1 MGFPIKNGVNADE
14 VAVNANKQAS
24 VILETDAATK
34 PQYVGAVRAFAEN
47 DPGDETGAA
56 YLKSGEVS
64 QDYRSRVGLD
74 TVLFSYTFNATT
86 QNTGLWKHAFT
97 TMTMT
102 QSAGFLNVNA
112 AGTST
117 VSGNFAYLQTW
128 RYFPL
133 IGTAPICVELTGAF
147 TMLPTVNEIF
157 LYGLGVA
164 TGAAEPVDGIWLE
177 LTSDGLKGCIRY
189 NSGVTN
195 KQTLITGANLA
206 TKLPINSNA
215 KYAIVIG
222 EREIEYWI
230 EDVLYGEQPIPT
242 GQGQAFLSTSLP
254 LFIQKYN
261 GNTVGSSPNSIFKV
275 GDVTVTLMDIA
286 SNKTWAGQMAGS
298 GLGLQ
303 TLDGG
308 TFTNGAQQIQ
318 WANTALPTAAVGTNT
333 TAALGAFLGGIFQ
346 LNAAATSA
354 TDIVISSYQNPLGG
368 VNQTGRTMYLR
379 GIQVDLVNA
388 GAANSATVPTT
399 YAVAVSWGST
409 AASLV
414 TTESAS
420 FATGTTKIRRV
431 QPLGVLTMPIN
442 AVVGQAAPATCQ
454 LDFEAPIVVNPGEF
468 VGVIV
473 KILSGAA
480 TASQV
485 LQFVISPN
493 LYHE

>member
-1 MGFPIKNGVNADE
+1 MGIRVKGSTYEQEVNNF
-14 VAVNANKQAS
+14 NAAK
-24 VILETDAATK
+24 VVLETNAEANPTN
-34 PQYVGAVRAFAEN
+34 VGAVRNFNEN
-47 DPGDETGAA
+47 DPGVKTGEA
-56 YLKSGEVS
+56 YLKSGEIS
-64 QDYRSRVGLD
+64 QDYRQRVGLD
-74 TVLFSYTFNATT
+74 TVLFTHTFNATT

-117 VSGNFAYLQTW
+117 VSGNYAYLQTW

-147 TMLPTVNEIF
+147 TMIPTVNEVF
-157 LYGLGVA
+157 LMGLGVA
-164 TGAAEPVDGIWLE
+164 AAAAEPVDGVWFE
-177 LTSDGLKGCIRY
+177 CTSNGLKGCIRY
-189 NSGVTN
+189 NSGVTA
-195 KQTLITGANLA
+195 KQTLIANIA
-206 TKLPINSNA
+206 DLPLNENA
-215 KYAIVIG
+215 KYTIVIG

-230 EDVLYGEQPIPT
+230 DDVLYGEQTLPA
-242 GQGQAFLSTSLP
+242 GQSQAFLSTTLP
-254 LFIQKYN
+254 LFITKYN
-261 GNTVGSSPNSIFKV
+261 NALVGSSPNSILKI

-308 TFTNGAQQIQ
+308 TYTNGAQQIQ
-318 WANTALPTAAVGTNT
+318 WANTALPTAAAGTNT

-354 TDIVISSYQNPLGG
+354 TDIVISSYQNPLGS
-368 VNQTGRTMYLR
+368 VNITARTMYLR

-399 YAVAVSWGST
+399 YAVAVAWGST
-409 AASLV
+409 AASLA

-431 QPLGVLTMPIN
+431 QPIGTLSIPVN
-442 AVVGQAAPATCQ
+442 AVVGQQAPYSCQ
-454 LDFEAPIVVNPGEF
+454 FDFEAPIVVNPGEF
-468 VGVIV
+468 VGIIV

>member
-1 MGFPIKNGVNADE
+1 MGFPIKNGVNVDE
-14 VAVNANKQAS
+14 ASITDKQIH
-24 VILETDAATK
+24 VRTETDVATN
-34 PQYVGAVRAFAEN
+34 PNRVGAIRSFSEN
-47 DPGDETGAA
+47 DPGDIVGTP
-56 YLKSGEVS
+56 YLKSSETS
-64 QDYRSRVGLD
+64 QDFRSRVGLD

-97 TMTMT
+97 TMTMA

-117 VSGNFAYLQTW
+117 VASNFAYLQTW

-133 IGTAPICVELTGAF
+133 IGTAPVCVELTGAF
-147 TMLPTVNEIF
+147 TILPQVNEVF
-157 LYGLGVA
+157 LMGLGVA
-164 TGAAEPVDGIWLE
+164 TGAAEPVDGIWIE

-189 NSGVTN
+189 NSGVTA
-195 KQTLITGANLA
+195 KTTLITGANLA
-206 TKLPINSNA
+206 TFPLNSNS
-215 KYAIVIG
+215 KYSIVIG

-230 EDVLYGEQPIPT
+230 DDIFYGKQLIPI

-261 GNTVGSSPNSIFKV
+261 NGTVGSSPTSILKI

-286 SNKTWAGQMAGS
+286 SNKTWASQMAS
-298 GLGLQ
+298 TGLGLQ

-318 WANTALPTAAVGTNT
+318 WANTTLPAAAAATNT

-346 LNAAATSA
+346 MNAAATSA
-354 TDIVISSYQNPLGG
+354 TDVIISSYQNPLGG

-388 GAANSATVPTT
+388 GAANSATVPSTF
-399 YAVAVSWGST
+399 AVAVAWGST
-409 AASLV
+409 SVSLA
-414 TTESAS
+414 TTESGS
-420 FATGTTKIRRV
+420 FVTGTTKIRRI
-431 QPLGVLTMPIN
+431 QPIGTLSMPIN
-442 AVVGQAAPATCQ
+442 AVVGQQAPYSCQ
-454 LDFEAPIVVNPGEF
+454 FDFEAPVIINPGEF
-468 VGVIV
+468 VGIIV

-485 LQFVISPN
+485 LQFVVSPN